1 MKVFRRNFLVAAL
14 LLVGLAGRRAV
25 CGFAPAGDATV
36 QVTVAQ
42 QFYTRILGDWVGT
55 TVSRVNEE
63 TPVPGYFHLVITPVD
78 ANTFR
83 EEYLFYR
90 VLPDTGA
97 LERSGTQTFLTT
109 IASNGT
115 IQRTYRGSGT
125 ILIDGKLKKQ
135 SFEASG
141 AVRSTGPDH
150 LEAEGQGKIAVA
162 GMPLNAGK
170 KGKLRKATASL
181 SLEGVKLIGETRFE
195 ASFRVLFVSKR
206 YQIEI
211 KLRGQRGDNVQT
223 IAGRAPAS

>member
-1 MKVFRRNFLVAAL
+1 MKVFCRISVFAAL
-14 LLVGLAGRRAV
+14 LLLGLASRRAV
-25 CGFAPAGDATV
+25 FSFAPADDATA

-63 TPVPGYFHLVITPVD
+63 APVLGYFHLVITRVD

-115 IQRTYRGSGT
+115 IQ
-125 ILIDGKLKKQ
+125 

-141 AVRSTGPDH
+141 AVHSTGPDH
-150 LEAEGQGKIAVA
+150 LEAEGQGKIAVE

-170 KGKLRKATASL
+170 KGKLRKATATL
-181 SLEGVKLIGETRFE
+181 SLEGDKLIGQTRFE
-195 ASFRVLFVSKR
+195 ARFRVLFVSKR
-206 YQIEI
+206 YRIEI
-211 KLRGQRGDNVQT
+211 QLRGQRGDNVQT